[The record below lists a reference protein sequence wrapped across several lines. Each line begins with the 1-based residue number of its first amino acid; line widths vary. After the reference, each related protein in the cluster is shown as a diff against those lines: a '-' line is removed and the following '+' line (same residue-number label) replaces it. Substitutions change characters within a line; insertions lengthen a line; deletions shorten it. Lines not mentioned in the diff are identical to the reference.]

1 MSAGTA
7 ITEPSEPL
15 ADTIAA
21 DRIFEI
27 TNGFKSA
34 KVLFSAV
41 ELGVFTA
48 LATGPLDLDTLTAE
62 IGMSKRGARDFFD
75 TLVALRLVER
85 DTCGRYRNTT
95 ETDCYLDQ
103 RKPSYI
109 GGELDYFNLR
119 GYPHWHSL
127 TRHSGLGKRRARP
140 ARVTTFRRSTL
151 IPRTLNFLQKR

>member
-1 MSAGTA
+1 MSAATA
-7 ITEPSEPL
+7 ITEPSEPS

-62 IGMSKRGARDFFD
+62 IGISKRGARDFFD

-103 RKPSYI
+103 AKAHLHR
-109 GGELDYFNLR
+109 
-119 GYPHWHSL
+119 
-127 TRHSGLGKRRARP
+127 RRARLLQP
-140 ARVTTFRRSTL
+140 AR
-151 IPRTLNFLQKR
+151 IPALAFFDDGAQDRESAERGQRG